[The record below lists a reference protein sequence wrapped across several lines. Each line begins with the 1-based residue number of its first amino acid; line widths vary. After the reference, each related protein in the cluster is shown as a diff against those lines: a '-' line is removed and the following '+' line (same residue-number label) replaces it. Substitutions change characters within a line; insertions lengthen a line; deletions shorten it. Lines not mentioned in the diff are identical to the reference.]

1 MTTIRTPAVVA
12 ENNDGNLH
20 SKLHVP
26 PGISEERHIQR
37 QNSTC
42 MWVKAMGMGRWQ
54 SHVSCKL
61 AVGQAVSCECA
72 ASCTLQHT
80 SLSARTIF
88 QSSRESPGMGTA
100 SLVRCGLPS
109 VLTYV
114 TAFSVYAGAGKIT
127 FALSAPLSPW
137 WPCTHKHNM
146 MVSVNCAQ
154 APCCK
159 LSNQVELIH
168 ELIYET
174 EQVERQSRLRD
185 RARRKS

>member
-1 MTTIRTPAVVA
+1 
-12 ENNDGNLH
+12 
-20 SKLHVP
+20 
-26 PGISEERHIQR
+26 
-37 QNSTC
+37 
-42 MWVKAMGMGRWQ
+42 MGTGRWQ
-54 SHVSCKL
+54 NHVSCKL

-72 ASCTLQHT
+72 VSCTLQYT

-137 WPCTHKHNM
+137 WPCTHTRYDGE
-146 MVSVNCAQ
+146 NCAQ
-154 APCCK
+154 APCFE

-168 ELIYET
+168 ET
-174 EQVERQSRLRD
+174 EHAGKANSLMQHIQCHEH
-185 RARRKS
+185 